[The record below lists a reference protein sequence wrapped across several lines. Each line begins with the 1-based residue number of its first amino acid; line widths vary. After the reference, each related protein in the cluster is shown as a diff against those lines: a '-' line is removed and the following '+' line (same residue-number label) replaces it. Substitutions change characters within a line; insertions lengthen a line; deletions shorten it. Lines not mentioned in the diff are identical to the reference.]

1 MKKSFRLGTR
11 GSPLALIQA
20 QLVRDELLRAR
31 DSAHQDCEIEIV
43 PIRTTGDWKPSDKE
57 QSFLDLGGTKGLFT
71 KEIEEALFSGM
82 IDCAV
87 HSMKD
92 VAIHGPEGLAF
103 AAILERADPRDA
115 LLSPIAPRLE
125 DLPKGA
131 RIGTSSLRRR
141 AQLLAVRPDLTI
153 VPLRG
158 NVDTRLRKLAA
169 DEADATILA
178 VAGLSRLGVLDR
190 AASIF
195 ETKVMLPSAAQ
206 GCLGLQTRADDAE
219 MYAWARRVNHAPSE
233 TCALCE
239 RVLLEVLDGSCR
251 VPIAALATIN
261 EVERL
266 HLDALVARPDGT
278 CVIRRE
284 KEGVATDFESIGRAL
299 GQSIKADVPPDFF
312 GDEA

>member
-1 MKKSFRLGTR
+1 MKKIFRLGTR

-20 QLVRDELLRAR
+20 QVVREELMRAR
-31 DSAHQDCEIEIV
+31 DSVHQDCEIEIV

-57 QSFLDLGGTKGLFT
+57 QSFFELGGTKGLFT

-92 VAIHGPEGLAF
+92 VSIQGPDGLVF

-141 AQLLAVRPDLTI
+141 AQLLAVRPDLII

-169 DEADATILA
+169 DEADATVLA
-178 VAGLSRLGVLDR
+178 VAGLTRLGVLNR

-206 GCLGLQTRADDAE
+206 GCLGIQTRADDEE
-219 MYAWARRVNHAPSE
+219 MFTWARRTNHEASE

-239 RVLLEVLDGSCR
+239 RFVLRVLDGSCR
-251 VPIAALATIN
+251 VPIAALATIKDKG
-261 EVERL
+261 RL
-266 HLDALVARPDGT
+266 HLEAMVARPDGT
-278 CVIRRE
+278 GVIRRE
-284 KEGVATDFESIGRAL
+284 SEGAVADFEAIGRGL
-299 GQSIKADVPPDFF
+299 GQIIKAEVPPDFF
-312 GDEA
+312 GDES